1 MALEALSHGKGL
13 PAARMGAGERL
24 ELLVEG
30 ADVTLQVEGCG
41 E

>member
-1 MALEALSHGKGL
+1 MALEALPHGKGL
-13 PAARMGAGERL
+13 PATCVGAGERL

-30 ADVTLQVEGCG
+30 ADVTLQVEGCR